1 MSVYLDAN
9 VFVFACLGSD
19 DDPRTVKAKNLLLN
33 IVDGKETGFTSLLT
47 IDEVVWVIV
56 RQKRDRKLAIEQGLR
71 ILHLPI
77 KFVPLITAV
86 SLKSLRLM
94 QKYPNL
100 SPRDALHAA
109 SCVEVKADSLVSDD
123 SDFESITEVDAVK
136 LA

>member
-19 DDPRTVKAKNLLLN
+19 DDPRTVKAKDLLLR
-33 IVDGKETGFTSLLT
+33 VADGKETGFTSLLT

-56 RQKRDRKLAIEQGLR
+56 RQKKDRKLAVEQGFR
-71 ILHLPI
+71 ILQLPI
-77 KFVPLITAV
+77 KFVPLITAI

-94 QKYPNL
+94 QKYSNL

-109 SCVEVKADSLVSDD
+109 SCLEVKADSLVSDD
-123 SDFESITEVDAVK
+123 ADFDSIAEVDGVR